1 MTDAAFEV
9 RGVSKTFGAT
19 RALRDVSFEVGAG
32 AIRGLVGSNGS
43 GKSTLIKILAGIY
56 PANAGEVRIRG
67 AAFDAGAMTASTS
80 KAAGI
85 RVVHQQD
92 SVFPDLT
99 VAENLAIGRGFE
111 TGPVWKIRWR
121 SQRRWAKDVLS
132 RFRIPA
138 NPNQLVATT
147 RPAVRT
153 MIVIARALQDQ
164 EESHGG
170 MLVLD
175 EPTRSL
181 PPAEVDVLLAAL
193 RRYAAAGQTIIFV
206 SHRLEEIL
214 SVTDA
219 VTVLRDGRLVGSK
232 PTQALSHE
240 TLAELIVGR
249 AVEELGHS
257 PQASKSMRPRKTPVL
272 QVTGLCGGAVRDV
285 SLTVAAGEIVG
296 VTGLLGSG
304 RSTLL
309 RLLFGLQEL
318 EKGEVLV
325 DGEALRPRNPAE
337 AMAAGIAYIPE
348 DRAGQASFEQLT
360 VSENLAISAT
370 DVYWRRAWFR
380 SGDERAD
387 SRRLIQEH
395 GIRCA
400 GEAAPLK
407 SLSGGN
413 QQKVI
418 LARWM
423 RRQPVL
429 LLLDEPTQGVDI
441 GARTQI
447 YKLFRA
453 EAQRGAGLLLV
464 SSDAEELQAISDRVV
479 RLREGRI
486 AANLA
491 HENLSDIRIE
501 QLESGAT

>member
-1 MTDAAFEV
+1 
-9 RGVSKTFGAT
+9 
-19 RALRDVSFEVGAG
+19 VSFDVRVGAVQ
-32 AIRGLVGSNGS
+32 GLVGSNGS
-43 GKSTLIKILAGIY
+43 GKSTLIKILAGIQ
-56 PANAGEVRIRG
+56 PADSGELRIGG
-67 AAFDAGAMTASTS
+67 ATFDASAMSTSTS
-80 KAAGI
+80 KSAGI

-111 TGPVWKIRWR
+111 TAPGWKIRWR
-121 SQRRWAKDVLS
+121 SQRSRAKEVLE

-138 NPNQLVATT
+138 SPDQLVSTT

-164 EESHGG
+164 EESRGDL
-170 MLVLD
+170 LVLD

-181 PPAEVDVLLAAL
+181 PKAEVEVLLSAL
-193 RRYAAAGQTIIFV
+193 RRYAAAGHTIVFV

-214 SVTDA
+214 QVTDA
-219 VTVLRDGRLVGSK
+219 ITVLRDGQVADSR
-232 PTQALSHE
+232 PTEGLSHDE
-240 TLAELIVGR
+240 LAELIVGR
-249 AVEELGHS
+249 PLDELDRSLHAVGPS
-257 PQASKSMRPRKTPVL
+257 RPQKEPVL
-272 QVTGLCGGAVRDV
+272 QIKNLRGGAVRDV
-285 SLTVAAGEIVG
+285 NLTVNSGEIVG

-309 RLLFGLQEL
+309 RLLFGLQEI
-318 EKGEVLV
+318 EGGEMLV
-325 DGEALRPRNPAE
+325 AGKPFRPRTPAD
-337 AMAAGIAYIPE
+337 AMAAGVAYIPE
-348 DRAGQASFEQLT
+348 DRTEQASFEQLT
-360 VSENLAISAT
+360 VSENLAISSADT
-370 DVYWRRAWFR
+370 YWRQAWYR
-380 SGDERAD
+380 SGEERSD
-387 SRRLIQEH
+387 SRRLIGDY

-400 GEAAPLK
+400 GEAAHLK

-423 RRQPVL
+423 RRRPLV

-464 SSDAEELQAISDRVV
+464 SSDAEELQVISDRVIQV
-479 RLREGRI
+479 RNGRI
-486 AANLA
+486 SAEVA
-491 HENLSDIRIE
+491 HENLSDIQIE
-501 QLESGAT
+501 QLESGAA